1 MKEEFKDK
9 GLDRVM
15 KHIVI
20 NLPKS
25 HVEYD
30 RDFIIIHDLFEK
42 KKYKLTLKVNS

>member
-9 GLDRVM
+9 GLDRIM

-25 HVEYD
+25 GVEYD
-30 RDFIIIHDLFEK
+30 RDFIIIHDLLQK
-42 KKYKLTLKVNS
+42 KKYKLTLELHS